1 MSNPTAG
8 LMLTLL
14 LAFVF
19 VVALLLWNDSDPAQ
33 IANVAVPS
41 GLRCAEDEVI
51 WWTGI
56 DTLGCVHWENVP

>member
-1 MSNPTAG
+1 MYPTG
-8 LMLTLL
+8 LVLMLL

-19 VVALLLWNDSDPAQ
+19 VVALLLWSDSEPAQ
-33 IANVAVPS
+33 IASTTVPS

-56 DTLGCVHWENVP
+56 DTLGCVHWENVR